1 MEPIKPV
8 SIEEAEAWQKRL
20 CCITSHPR
28 SGSHWLRR
36 MLGEVIANRV
46 GYDLTFRNIDKYIGF
61 GMVPV
66 NNVMVK
72 KHPYPLFYATH
83 GYDDIPRIFL
93 RRNFQDVLA
102 SCWKGEED
110 NQTLWF
116 TGNQDEIRERWEKM
130 MIFGSTHSEII
141 IDYDIMKH
149 EPKAIISGV
158 FKHLEME
165 VEDWELDQA
174 VKAGSRENMLKEQQQ
189 CEKRTWDIVNEPN
202 Y

>member
-1 MEPIKPV
+1 
-8 SIEEAEAWQKRL
+8 
-20 CCITSHPR
+20 
-28 SGSHWLRR
+28 
-36 MLGEVIANRV
+36 
-46 GYDLTFRNIDKYIGF
+46 
-61 GMVPV
+61 MVPI